1 MYVFFHLAYK
11 VFTFFTTSP
20 IPVRKSDQASVVIGP
35 VIAAMAYKY
44 KRLVLT
50 RKTLWRSLWQLDE
63 TRKRIKKF
71 YNYKFSLLNY
81 SLSSFVLKN
90 CLTNFLKNN

>member
-71 YNYKFSLLNY
+71 YNYS
-81 SLSSFVLKN
+81 SLSSFVLKH

>member
-71 YNYKFSLLNY
+71 YNYC

-90 CLTNFLKNN
+90 CLTNFLKND

>member
-11 VFTFFTTSP
+11 VFIFFTTSS

-35 VIAAMAYKY
+35 VMAYKY

-50 RKTLWRSLWQLDE
+50 RKTL
-63 TRKRIKKF
+63 
-71 YNYKFSLLNY
+71 
-81 SLSSFVLKN
+81 
-90 CLTNFLKNN
+90 

>member
-1 MYVFFHLAYK
+1 MYVFLHLAYK

-71 YNYKFSLLNY
+71 YNYC
-81 SLSSFVLKN
+81 SLSSLVLKN
-90 CLTNFLKNN
+90 CLTNILKNYLRN

>member
-1 MYVFFHLAYK
+1 MYVFFHVAYK

-63 TRKRIKKF
+63 TRERIKKF
-71 YNYKFSLLNY
+71 YNYC
-81 SLSSFVLKN
+81 SLSSLVLKN
-90 CLTNFLKNN
+90 CLTNFLKNYLRN

>member
-1 MYVFFHLAYK
+1 MYVFFHLASK

-50 RKTLWRSLWQLDE
+50 RKTL
-63 TRKRIKKF
+63 
-71 YNYKFSLLNY
+71 
-81 SLSSFVLKN
+81 
-90 CLTNFLKNN
+90 